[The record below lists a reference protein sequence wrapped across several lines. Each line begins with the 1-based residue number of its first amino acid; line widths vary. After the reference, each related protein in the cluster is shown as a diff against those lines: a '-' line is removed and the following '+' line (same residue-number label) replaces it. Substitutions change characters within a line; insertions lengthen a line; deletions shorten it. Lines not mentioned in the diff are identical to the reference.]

1 MEVFSNFSHL
11 CSLLLLLLWNY
22 CVPRLPPEIFSKF
35 LCSDCLLW
43 ITLSHFLLMLLFF
56 FPTNTSKALI
66 IFVWSSLPS
75 SLLHT
80 AACLF
85 VFSFLWFLVSNV
97 FILWKKEERYLIL
110 SHHNR
115 VFMGLS
121 LSMHALRRRSP
132 VYHNFYSVSK
142 ETESWFCL
150 SCPGCSES

>member
-43 ITLSHFLLMLLFF
+43 VTLSHPLLVLPFF
-56 FPTNTSKALI
+56 FLTYASLALI
-66 IFVWSSLPS
+66 IFDWSSLPS

-85 VFSFLWFLVSNV
+85 ILSFSWFLPSNV
-97 FILWKKEERYLIL
+97 SVSLWRRTFLIVIRCLWVSSTPCMFWDGYLLCTIF
-110 SHHNR
+110 SC
-115 VFMGLS
+115 
-121 LSMHALRRRSP
+121 
-132 VYHNFYSVSK
+132 VSK
-142 ETESWFCL
+142 ETESRFCL
-150 SCPGCSES
+150 SFPGCSES